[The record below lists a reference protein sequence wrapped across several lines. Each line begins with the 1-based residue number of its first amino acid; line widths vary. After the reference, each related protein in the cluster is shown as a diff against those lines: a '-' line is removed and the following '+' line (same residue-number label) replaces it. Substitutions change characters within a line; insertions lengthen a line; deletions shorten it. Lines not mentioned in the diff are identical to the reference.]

1 MAERP
6 KILWIEDDVFLNT
19 LILSKFAERE
29 YQIFSAQDGKSAFE
43 ELGRNTPDIIVLDLL
58 LPGMDGFEILEKI
71 KADPRY
77 KDIPVVVFSNLGPES
92 GMERAKKL
100 GALAYFVKA
109 DFDLEEV
116 MTKIKKMIPP
126 PTGV

>member
-19 LILSKFAERE
+19 LIASKFAERE
-29 YQIFSAQDGKSAFE
+29 YQIFLAKDGNSAFE
-43 ELGRNTPDIIVLDLL
+43 ELGRSTPNIIILDLI

-71 KADPRY
+71 KKDPRY
-77 KDIPVVVFSNLGPES
+77 KAIPVVVLSNLGPES

-100 GALAYFVKA
+100 GAIAYLVKA
-109 DFDLEEV
+109 DFDLDEV
-116 MTKIKKMIPP
+116 MAKIKKMIPP
-126 PTGV
+126 PTSI